1 MKVSNGTL
9 TKLKRIYDTFND
21 NPMKEFKLKEID
33 EIVNT
38 SRGQT
43 KLKVFLEM
51 LIYLKLIKKINSSK
65 NEIRYKLWKNINYI
79 EITKVYK

>member
-1 MKVSNGTL
+1 MPQYDNRTL
-9 TKLKRIYDTFND
+9 IYLKRIYDTFKD

-38 SRGQT
+38 SKGQT
-43 KLKVFLEM
+43 KLKRFLEM

-65 NEIRYKLWKNINYI
+65 AEIKYKLYNNY
-79 EITKVYK
+79 KGL